1 MLEPFFSL
9 SLFCMKPEWVA
20 SLKKKK
26 DLGGTL
32 CKLRF
37 HINANITARVRR
49 YPLLECAVQ
58 RGATQIQ
65 RFVVS
70 FLFFFLFSFFFL
82 GGLEE
87 ILLHKRKQKKKS
99 YLFFLGQHF
108 EQKKKKRKHVN
119 KYSKETVQFEYK
131 KKKREKK
138 RMTAH

>member
-1 MLEPFFSL
+1 
-9 SLFCMKPEWVA
+9 MKPEWVA

-87 ILLHKRKQKKKS
+87 ILLHKRKQKKKAT
-99 YLFFLGQHF
+99 FFF
-108 EQKKKKRKHVN
+108 SVSISN
-119 KYSKETVQFEYK
+119 K
-131 KKKREKK
+131 KKKRES
-138 RMTAH
+138 T